1 MQEVYMEKLVLKTSL
16 QSMIIVIQLLLRLC
30 VEWNTLIC
38 LTEAFFRN
46 IAIVSMGKEGSSYL
60 QGLEK

>member
-30 VEWNTLIC
+30 VE
-38 LTEAFFRN
+38 
-46 IAIVSMGKEGSSYL
+46 
-60 QGLEK
+60 